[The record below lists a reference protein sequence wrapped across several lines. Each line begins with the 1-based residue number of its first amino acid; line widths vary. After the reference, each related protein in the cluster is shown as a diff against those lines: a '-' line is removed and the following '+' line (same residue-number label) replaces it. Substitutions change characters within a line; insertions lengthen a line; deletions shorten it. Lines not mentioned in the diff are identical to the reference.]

1 MRCTTLNNG
10 LPPFSLNCT
19 KKLQETNNNEIV
31 ATSQCPKKLVIMHPM
46 FDNNM
51 LNTGHLNAEIVFEK
65 DI

>member
-1 MRCTTLNNG
+1 MPYLNKICNLSSYTMR
-10 LPPFSLNCT
+10 
-19 KKLQETNNNEIV
+19 
-31 ATSQCPKKLVIMHPM
+31 PM